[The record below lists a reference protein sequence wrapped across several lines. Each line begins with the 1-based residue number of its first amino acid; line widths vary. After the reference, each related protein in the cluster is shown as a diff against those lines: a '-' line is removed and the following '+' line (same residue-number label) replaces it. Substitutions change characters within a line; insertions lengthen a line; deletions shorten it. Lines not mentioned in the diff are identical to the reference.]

1 MPSRV
6 PCVALG
12 MASIVLCG
20 NHAASARDPAVCAD
34 DAHLKLPPGFCASIL
49 VDRIGHARHMAVSS
63 DGILYVNTWAD
74 AYAGQ
79 DMPPQS
85 GGVLVAIKINATSGK
100 AEAIERFGETAES
113 GAKGGTGI
121 ALFEGYLYAEQYGR
135 IVRYAL
141 TKDSLAPTSL
151 PETVISEMPMNG
163 SHRMRPFAIDARG
176 QLYLDSPSSTNAC
189 KRDDSANSPGVD
201 PCTEL
206 ETRAGIWRFDARKTG
221 QVFSPANRYATG
233 IRNAEGFGIDNNAD
247 RVFVTQH
254 GRDALHTLW
263 PSVIKEPDKEA
274 TLPSEELL
282 LLRRNGDYGWP
293 FCYYDPFLSKLV
305 LAPEYGGDGVRQGR
319 CADKIGPIA
328 VFPAHWAP
336 NDMVLYQ
343 AGLFPRRY
351 RNGALIAF
359 HGSWNRAP
367 YSQGGY
373 NVVFQALEGEKAVGG
388 CEIFATGFTAGNEDP
403 GKAQHRPTGLAIGPD
418 GVLYVADDA
427 RGRIYRITY
436 RPGDNP
442 HGQILPCPS
451 NTAPAGP
458 LAVSLASEKTQ
469 PTASQ
474 TPLPPGVTEDDVA
487 FGKRIFQGAS
497 GAACTGCHGAD
508 GTGSPVGPSLAS
520 GSWAWS
526 DGSLEGIANTIS
538 SGVPKPRTFS
548 TPMLPM
554 GGANLNQK
562 EIDAVAAYVW
572 TLSHGTA
579 K

>member
-1 MPSRV
+1 MFAHGR
-6 PCVALG
+6 AIGLG
-12 MASIVLCG
+12 MVAILLCV
-20 NHAASARDPAVCAD
+20 NAAGARETAVCVDEAN
-34 DAHLKLPPGFCASIL
+34 LKLPQGFCAGIL
-49 VDRIGHARHMAVSS
+49 VDRIGHARHIAVSS
-63 DGILYVNTWAD
+63 NNILYVNTWAD

-79 DMPPQS
+79 DMPPQP
-85 GGVLVAIKINATSGK
+85 GGVLVAIKINPASGK
-100 AEAIERFGETAES
+100 AEAMERFGETAER

-121 ALFEGYLYAEQYGR
+121 ALFGGYLYAEQYGK

-141 TKDSLAPTSL
+141 TKGSLAPASL
-151 PETVISEMPMNG
+151 PETVISDLPMDG

-189 KRDDSANSPGVD
+189 KKNDRAGSLGTD

-221 QVFSPANRYATG
+221 QVFSAESRYATG
-233 IRNAEGFGIDNNAD
+233 IRNAEGFGIDNGAD
-247 RVFVTQH
+247 RIFVTQH

-282 LLRRNGDYGWP
+282 LLKRNGDYGWP
-293 FCYYDPFLSKLV
+293 YCYYDPFLSKLV
-305 LAPEYGGDGVRQGR
+305 LAPEYGGDGVRRGR
-319 CADKIGPIA
+319 CTDKIGPVA

-343 AGLFPRRY
+343 ANLFPSRY
-351 RNGALIAF
+351 RNGVFIAF

-367 YSQGGY
+367 YVQGGY
-373 NVVFQALEGEKAVGG
+373 NVVFQALDGAKAVGG
-388 CEIFATGFTAGNEDP
+388 CEIFATGFTAGNGDP

-442 HGQILPCPS
+442 GGQILPCPS

-458 LAVSLASEKTQ
+458 LAVSLASENTQ
-469 PTASQ
+469 RTAIPSL
-474 TPLPPGVTEDDVA
+474 LPSGVTAEDVA
-487 FGKRIFQGAS
+487 LGKQIFDGAS
-497 GAACTGCHGAD
+497 GAACAGCHGAD
-508 GTGSPVGPSLAS
+508 ATGSSVGPNLAS

-526 DGSLEGIANTIS
+526 DGSLAGIAGTIA
-538 SGVPKPRTFS
+538 SGVRAPKKYS
-548 TPMLPM
+548 APMLPM
-554 GGANLNQK
+554 GGVNLSRK
-562 EIDAVAAYVW
+562 EINAVAAYVW
-572 TLSHGTA
+572 TLSHGNG

>member
-1 MPSRV
+1 MLSRERSV
-6 PCVALG
+6 GLVMALTL
-12 MASIVLCG
+12 LCI
-20 NHAASARDPAVCAD
+20 NPVVAASDRAACVN
-34 DAHLKLPPGFCASIL
+34 DANLTLPPGFCASIV

-79 DMPPQS
+79 DMPQQP
-85 GGVLVAIKINATSGK
+85 GGVLVAIKINASSGK
-100 AEAIERFGETAES
+100 AEAMERFGETAE
-113 GAKGGTGI
+113 GGGKGGTGI
-121 ALFEGYLYAEQYGR
+121 ALFGGYLYAEQYGK

-141 TKDSLAPTSL
+141 TKGSLAPTSL
-151 PETVISEMPMNG
+151 PETIISDMPMNG
-163 SHRMRPFAIDARG
+163 SHRMRPFAIDVRG
-176 QLYLDSPSSTNAC
+176 RLYLDSPSSTNAC
-189 KRDDSANSPGVD
+189 KKDDSANSPGLD

-233 IRNAEGFGIDNNAD
+233 IRNGEGFGIDNGAD

-282 LLRRNGDYGWP
+282 LLRESGDYGWP
-293 FCYYDPFLSKLV
+293 FCYYDAFLSKLV
-305 LAPEYGGDGVRQGR
+305 LAPEYGGDGARQGR
-319 CADKIGPIA
+319 CTDKIGPVA

-343 AGLFPRRY
+343 AKLFPSRY
-351 RNGALIAF
+351 QNGVFIAF

-367 YSQGGY
+367 YLQGGY
-373 NVVFQALEGEKAVGG
+373 NVVFQALDGEKAVGG

-418 GVLYVADDA
+418 GVLFVADDA

-436 RPGDNP
+436 RAGDNP
-442 HGQILPCPS
+442 GGQILPCPN

-458 LAVSLASEKTQ
+458 LAASLTTEKSPT
-469 PTASQ
+469 TASQ
-474 TPLPPGVTEDDVA
+474 GALPPGVTADEVA
-487 FGKRIFQGAS
+487 LGKQVFQGAS

-508 GTGSPVGPSLAS
+508 ATGSPVGPNLAS
-520 GSWAWS
+520 GSWSWS
-526 DGSLEGIANTIS
+526 DGSLAGIANTIS
-538 SGVPKPRTFS
+538 LGVQKPKKYS

-554 GGANLNQK
+554 GGASLSRK

-572 TLSHGTA
+572 TLSHGNG